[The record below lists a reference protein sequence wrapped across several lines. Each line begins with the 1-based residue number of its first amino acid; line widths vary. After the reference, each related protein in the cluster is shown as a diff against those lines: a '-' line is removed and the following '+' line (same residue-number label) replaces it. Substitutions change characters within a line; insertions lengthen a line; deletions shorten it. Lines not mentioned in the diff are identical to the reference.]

1 MKYDFYRYSIVEND
15 LFLLKMKYNL
25 TPKSNL
31 DDESRLLNA
40 IVNITYKLMFYETNN
55 PKHQLYNKILNV
67 K

>member
-31 DDESRLLNA
+31 DDESRFLNA